1 MQINQAVTGLR
12 ILNDHPVLRPP
23 STQRKSAESTAA
35 SFFDGPPTP
44 KPVVQVPPDSL
55 RASFGRLL
63 RHLGG
68 PLPPVPEP
76 PIRQSSPLGAP
87 PNVDKLGTR
96 VDDYR
101 DTLDAVHADLITQL
115 KSARETLKA
124 AHQSGDQDAITT
136 ARAAIN
142 ALTVQ
147 ITANRDSL
155 SVVHDDVKQLR
166 ELRQQLSTDV
176 KAGNLD
182 VIQQDRDAITQQRA
196 QVLADLQA

>member
-1 MQINQAVTGLR
+1 MQVTQAVAGLR
-12 ILNDHPVLRPP
+12 VFNDPPVFRPP
-23 STQRKSAESTAA
+23 STQRKSAETTAA
-35 SFFDGPPTP
+35 SFFDAPPTP
-44 KPVVQVPPDSL
+44 KPVVQGPPDSL

-63 RHLGG
+63 RHFGG
-68 PLPPVPEP
+68 PLPPVPTH
-76 PIRQSSPLGAP
+76 ISQSSPLGAP
-87 PNVDKLGTR
+87 PHVDQLGTQVR
-96 VDDYR
+96 DYR

-115 KSARETLKA
+115 KSARETLKT
-124 AHQSGDQDAITT
+124 AHQSGDQGAITA
-136 ARAAIN
+136 ARAAID

-147 ITANRDSL
+147 ITSNRDSL

-182 VIQQDRDAITQQRA
+182 VIQQDRDAVTQQRA